1 MERLVLFDGPPR
13 MLRHQCSAGCLPCLC
28 SRSPQLPVSYVP
40 PETLQALAL
49 EPNNA
54 TAFHNRGSLYERVG
68 RLQDA
73 LSDFTKAIEIE
84 P

>member
-1 MERLVLFDGPPR
+1 
-13 MLRHQCSAGCLPCLC
+13 
-28 SRSPQLPVSYVP
+28 VP

-73 LSDFTKAIEIE
+73 LSDFTKAIEID